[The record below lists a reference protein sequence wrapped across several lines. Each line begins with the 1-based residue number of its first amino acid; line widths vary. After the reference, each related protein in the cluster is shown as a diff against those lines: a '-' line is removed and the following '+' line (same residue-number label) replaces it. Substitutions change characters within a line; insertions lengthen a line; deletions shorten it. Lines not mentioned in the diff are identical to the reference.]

1 MSEPIEVGYVF
12 DISSGTIIPK
22 RYVMRG
28 EKTAWGIG
36 ADGRSNWTVGQW
48 AVGKDLFTTPEQAIA
63 AGKAARDKRLK
74 SLQKQIER
82 LQKMAFE
89 LAPNQTP
96 S

>member
-48 AVGKDLFTTPEQAIA
+48 TVGKNLFTTPEQAIA

-82 LQKMAFE
+82 LQKMTFE
-89 LAPNQTP
+89 LAPSPNP
-96 S
+96 D